1 MNLIAVFQNK
11 VLFAVLI
18 AWLLAQILKI
28 PTEYLRSRRWLWT
41 MIFAAGGMPSS
52 HTALMVAG
60 SLAVGLYYG
69 FDNPVFAMAVAAT
82 MIIAHDA
89 AGVRRQ
95 AGIHAERINVLFG
108 ELLKGHI
115 WDENELK
122 EVIGHTPLEVIGGLI
137 LGLLLNAFLPV
148 RLPWV

>member
-1 MNLIAVFQNK
+1 MNLLEIFDNK
-11 VLFAVLI
+11 VFMAVMLGWLI
-18 AWLLAQILKI
+18 AQALKV

-41 MIFAAGGMPSS
+41 MVLASGGMPSS

-60 SLAVGLYYG
+60 TLAVGLYHG
-69 FDNPVFAMAVAAT
+69 FDNPLFGIAVGVT

-95 AGIHAERINVLFG
+95 AGMQAERINLLFE
-108 ELLKGHI
+108 ELLKGHM

-122 EVIGHTPLEVIGGLI
+122 EVIGHTPLEVIGGII
-137 LGLLLNAFLPV
+137 LGLLVAIVQFMV
-148 RLPWV
+148 WK